1 MSGEKTR
8 PAQGLGK
15 LSRRVLEGVDRRE
28 DFCLFWICILVAGVE
43 VGSYHMDAHEVTI
56 VSTLSLID
64 FVDDLIDDFY
74 QVALAINK
82 SRTL

>member
-1 MSGEKTR
+1 M
-8 PAQGLGK
+8 LGW
-15 LSRRVLEGVDRRE
+15 EATIG
-28 DFCLFWICILVAGVE
+28 
-43 VGSYHMDAHEVTI
+43 MDAHEVTI